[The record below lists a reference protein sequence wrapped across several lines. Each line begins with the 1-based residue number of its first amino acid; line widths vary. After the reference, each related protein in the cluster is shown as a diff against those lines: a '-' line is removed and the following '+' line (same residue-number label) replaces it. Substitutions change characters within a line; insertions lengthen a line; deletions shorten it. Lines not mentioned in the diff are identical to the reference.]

1 MSQHFQCFQYWRI
14 KHRKYHVTVTQT
26 ELKFGY
32 KAECAAMIIDRT
44 QITSVESIDKIHGLC
59 DWGGYGIRKQLPS
72 WDTGYIPKN
81 GSGIRVTFKD
91 ARGEEK
97 AYTFICDE
105 AEKVAAILSG
115 EA

>member
-1 MSQHFQCFQYWRI
+1 VALLLSFIFSALSAR
-14 KHRKYHVTVTQT
+14 RKYHVTVTHT
-26 ELKFGY
+26 LLKFGY
-32 KAECAAMIIDRT
+32 KAECAAMTIDRS
-44 QITSVESIDKIHGLC
+44 QILTVESIDRIHGLC
-59 DWGGYGIRKQLPS
+59 DWGGYGIRKQLPT

-91 ARGEEK
+91 SKGSDR

-105 AEKVAAILSG
+105 ADKVARILSG

>member
-1 MSQHFQCFQYWRI
+1 
-14 KHRKYHVTVTQT
+14 VTVTQT

-44 QITSVESIDKIHGLC
+44 QITSVESIDRIHGLC

-91 ARGEEK
+91 ARGDEK
-97 AYTFICDE
+97 DRDCRIETYCVGVDIHNLHCAHI
-105 AEKVAAILSG
+105 A
-115 EA
+115 